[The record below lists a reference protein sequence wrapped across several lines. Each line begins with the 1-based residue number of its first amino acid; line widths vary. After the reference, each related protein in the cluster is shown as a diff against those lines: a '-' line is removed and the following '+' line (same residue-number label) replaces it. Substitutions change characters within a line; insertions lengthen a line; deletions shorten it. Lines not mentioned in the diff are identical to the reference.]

1 MAEKT
6 TRQEIPNSLAVKAI
20 HHSFKFF
27 KFFENLKLRI
37 STLNQEVVYA
47 SYPNH
52 YMLYSR
58 ARIKP
63 TRLQPIGGR
72 L

>member
-27 KFFENLKLRI
+27 ENLKLRI

-47 SYPNH
+47 SYLNH
-52 YMLYSR
+52 YMLYVR